1 MKGII
6 GRVFPRKDD
15 PLAGGGVPNH
25 SALSSEL
32 THSDIENYYLRI
44 VVDVMRRMLV
54 PADSVEIGIRRSGTG
69 PKGFVAFAAYIRI
82 LRWDPIMPV
91 LLQNLPVIDGKIRKV
106 VAASVILEHTHF
118 EGLWF
123 QAQCTTEGAPEDLV
137 GMPAELLRHPRPA

>member
-25 SALSSEL
+25 SALSS
-32 THSDIENYYLRI
+32 
-44 VVDVMRRMLV
+44 
-54 PADSVEIGIRRSGTG
+54 VEIGIRRSGTG
-69 PKGFVAFAAYIRI
+69 PKCFVAFAAYIRI